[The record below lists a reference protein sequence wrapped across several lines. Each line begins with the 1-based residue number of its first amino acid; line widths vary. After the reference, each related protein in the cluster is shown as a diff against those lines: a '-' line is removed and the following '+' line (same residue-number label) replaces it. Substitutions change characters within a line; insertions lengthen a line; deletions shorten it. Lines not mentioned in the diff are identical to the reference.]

1 MTTREFKQWQEKAKI
16 YGFYGGQ
23 LNVFLSPKGFKSIKN
38 PCDYIIKLLDNKLYD
53 YFWFPF
59 SKNELT
65 IDGNIL
71 NFPIAHAVLMMVS
84 MYTTNMLNLLE
95 LHHTKHLNNIILW
108 IV

>member
-65 IDGNIL
+65 IDGEYFKLPNSSRSTYDGVNVHYKHVKSL
-71 NFPIAHAVLMMVS
+71 RA
-84 MYTTNMLNLLE
+84 T
-95 LHHTKHLNNIILW
+95 LHQTFK
-108 IV
+108 